1 MKFFSVVLIIVF
13 ALIGAHVPKSFSLL
27 YLALVIS
34 GLLSWCLAPR
44 SLPPLPVKQ
53 RRLLHTVQVMV
64 SLFSCTYP
72 LAMLH
77 FGFWQL
83 TGRQILDVVSAV
95 VLPSALLWWGAY
107 WGRRDI
113 RLFVACLLSYGFG
126 GLVFLVS
133 ALLKT
138 WDFNWFQPHADA
150 GSLLMAWGSEASMN
164 VRSIEQNGILN
175 LVLLPVGLVLL
186 LRKRYWPGG
195 LVLIVAFVG
204 WLSILPLAHG
214 RLWIV
219 SLALACWPLV
229 CFAVLNLLSRFTAA
243 DWTRRLIAGVLLMT
257 VAGFLIA
264 LWPHR
269 SMFCDERFSMYMRAL
284 EHWPALGA
292 GGRILEF
299 QAPLCA
305 DNGTLTLVL
314 RGGPPGSTT
323 MLHSV
328 PLDVMATIGFW
339 PALPMLIFLG
349 IAFYAFIQFS
359 CLWLHF
365 FFVNRSLSQAGIPL
379 LVLWSFSAVIF
390 PQWLFQPLIY
400 GDGLLYYLSYAIL
413 GCTIVIKKSI

>member
-1 MKFFSVVLIIVF
+1 
-13 ALIGAHVPKSFSLL
+13 
-27 YLALVIS
+27 
-34 GLLSWCLAPR
+34 
-44 SLPPLPVKQ
+44 
-53 RRLLHTVQVMV
+53 
-64 SLFSCTYP
+64 
-72 LAMLH
+72 MLH